1 MIAFKYQTSPGNYRS
16 NKIKPPKEEKLNT
29 TGSIEPK
36 VTVELEN
43 AEENAADNKAFL
55 PEDSNEIN
63 IETRSPRKTFIP
75 EQNYDA
81 LTRERTQNKSSHNP
95 TDSKY
100 DHSPIK
106 YSRNYRKGCYKS
118 DIVGHRARMELIKS
132 LVYDEDV
139 NDVVEPVK
147 EKKKLKKKKKTPK
160 KTSGVRFSV
169 SSEDDYETLDE
180 LARPKQKTKIVYQFN
195 EKRSSTK
202 DRVLN
207 KF

>member
-1 MIAFKYQTSPGNYRS
+1 
-16 NKIKPPKEEKLNT
+16 
-29 TGSIEPK
+29 
-36 VTVELEN
+36 
-43 AEENAADNKAFL
+43 
-55 PEDSNEIN
+55 
-63 IETRSPRKTFIP
+63 
-75 EQNYDA
+75 
-81 LTRERTQNKSSHNP
+81 
-95 TDSKY
+95 
-100 DHSPIK
+100 
-106 YSRNYRKGCYKS
+106 
-118 DIVGHRARMELIKS
+118 MELIKS